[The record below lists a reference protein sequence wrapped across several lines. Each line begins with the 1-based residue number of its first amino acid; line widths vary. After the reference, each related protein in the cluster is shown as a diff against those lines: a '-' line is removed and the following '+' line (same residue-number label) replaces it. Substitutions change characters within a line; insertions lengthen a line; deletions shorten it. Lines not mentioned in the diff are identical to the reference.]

1 LKTIIFCSGSRF
13 PVSVVAGA
21 IIMKI
26 LPPVFDKEIFWNT
39 GCRDLFYKDVLDT
52 AYCLGETPGGT
63 RVMVFSAPSAG
74 RLLANLAGSF
84 LDINGIAEDRYGVVE
99 IDIPDKPLMKL
110 GHLLLR
116 LPLTRRAG
124 KRILEGCLSEIY
136 PQLAMSVQLDGN
148 FQISDN

>member
-1 LKTIIFCSGSRF
+1 LKNVIFCSGSRF

-21 IIMKI
+21 IIMKL
-26 LPPVFDKEIFWNT
+26 LPPVFDKALFWNA
-39 GCRDLFYKDVLDT
+39 GCRDLFYSDVLDS
-52 AYCLGETPGGT
+52 AYCLGETRDGT

-74 RLLANLAGSF
+74 RLLANLTGSF
-84 LDINGIAEDRYGVVE
+84 LEINGIAGDLYRVVE
-99 IDIPDKPLMKL
+99 IDIPDRPVMKL

-124 KRILEGCLSEIY
+124 KRMLEGCLAQLY
-136 PQLAMSVQLDGN
+136 PQLVMSLQLDGN